1 MNPVSSDTCFVSLLA
16 SERPTTTALARVWR
30 WYVPDFPRVARGGV
44 AIVALLIGATN
55 ASAQNSRLPNP
66 ADPDSAA
73 PAVKY
78 ESAFSDYQPFQEQK
92 SNDWKQVNK
101 EVADNPG
108 MGSMKDM
115 AGKTMPGMDSKSGN
129 QAMSNDGA
137 EGHDMHSMKD
147 MPDKAMPGR
156 DAKAAAEPG
165 TNDSVGGHDM
175 NSMKDMPDKTKPGKD
190 AKATGT
196 PNGKDAV
203 GGHDTHSMKDMPD
216 KAKPGKGS
224 KTADAPMSKEGHDA
238 MRKDKPQTETG
249 QSADAQTNAITGTG
263 VVLLIDKANGKVKLT
278 HDPIA
283 ALGWPKMT
291 MFFRLKDSALADQ
304 VKEGDKVEFAL
315 EKSASGYVISGFQ
328 KGAAGHDMKQMK
340 K

>member
-1 MNPVSSDTCFVSLLA
+1 MNPVSSDACFVSLLA
-16 SERPTTTALARVWR
+16 RERPTKTALARVLPWC
-30 WYVPDFPRVARGGV
+30 VPDFPRVARGGF
-44 AIVALLIGATN
+44 AIVVLMIGATN
-55 ASAQNSRLPNP
+55 ALAQTSKLPNP

-115 AGKTMPGMDSKSGN
+115 AGKTMPGMDSKVVDK
-129 QAMSNDGA
+129 AMSNDGA

-147 MPDKAMPGR
+147 MPDKA
-156 DAKAAAEPG
+156 
-165 TNDSVGGHDM
+165 
-175 NSMKDMPDKTKPGKD
+175 
-190 AKATGT
+190 
-196 PNGKDAV
+196 
-203 GGHDTHSMKDMPD
+203 
-216 KAKPGKGS
+216 KPGKGS
-224 KTADAPMSKEGHDA
+224 NTADAPMSKEGHDA
-238 MRKDKPQTETG
+238 MRKDKPQTATG
-249 QSADAQTNAITGTG
+249 QSADAQTTGITGTG

-328 KGAAGHDMKQMK
+328 KGSAGHDMKQMK